1 METLWFCLVA
11 FSLAMYVVLDGFDL
25 GAGMVHLFVARDD
38 AERATVIRTIGPVWD
53 GNEVWLLASGGT
65 IFAVFPGLYA
75 TAFSGF
81 YLPLM
86 MVLWLLAGRAISLEF
101 RHQIDSPLWK
111 PAWDVIFALSSGAL
125 ALFFGVALGNVA
137 RGVPIGPDGSF
148 FAPLWTDFS
157 PARATGIL
165 DPYTILAGIT
175 ATVALA
181 HHGALW
187 VAMKTEGALQ
197 KRSLDAARVS
207 GWATLV
213 ASIAVTLWT
222 RGIQPHTAARFS
234 EHPWGYLFPLLAGAG
249 LSAAIA
255 LGKKGLAPFLGSSV
269 FLAGMLASV
278 AFSVFPYVL
287 PSSLDASWSLT
298 AQAAAADGRA
308 LRVALAWWLPGMA
321 LASGYA
327 ALIYWKFRGRV
338 SSTGEGY

>member
-25 GAGMVHLFVARDD
+25 GAGMVHLFVAQND

-86 MVLWLLAGRAISLEF
+86 MVLWLLAGRAIAVEF

-137 RGVPIGPDGSF
+137 RGVPIGPGGVF
-148 FAPLWTDFS
+148 FEPLWTDFS

-187 VAMKTEGALQ
+187 VAMKTEGAVQ
-197 KRSLDAARVS
+197 KRSLDAARVA
-207 GWATLV
+207 GWATLA

-222 RGIQPHTAARFS
+222 RGVQPHTAERFR

-249 LSAAIA
+249 LAAAIA
-255 LGKKGLAPFLGSSV
+255 FGRKGLAPFLGSSV

-287 PSSLDASWSLT
+287 PSSLDPSKGLT

-327 ALIYWKFRGRV
+327 ALVYWKFRGRV